1 MPEPPT
7 HKDWVLAA
15 LDAHERPL
23 LRFAATVVG
32 PERARDVVQDAFLE
46 LCKADRASVETRL
59 VPWLFTVTRN
69 RALTLRRADRKR
81 AEEEEAETMEST
93 DTGPHGALESKET
106 GTSVAAFVDELPPKH
121 REVVALK
128 FSGGLSYKEI
138 AEVTGLSVSHV
149 GVLLHEAIG
158 RVRDRMKKRELAT
171 SSGRRTA

>member
-1 MPEPPT
+1 MPEPDT
-7 HKDWVLAA
+7 HRDWVLAV
-15 LDAHERPL
+15 LEAHERPL
-23 LRFAATVVG
+23 LRFAATMVG
-32 PERARDVVQDAFLE
+32 PDRARDVVQDAFLE
-46 LCKADRASVETRL
+46 LCRVDRASVEARL

-81 AEEEEAETMEST
+81 AQEEEAEGMETT
-93 DTGPHGALESKET
+93 DLGPHGALESKEAGAGLT
-106 GTSVAAFVDELPPKH
+106 ALVDELPPKH

-158 RVRDRMKKRELAT
+158 RIRDRMKKRELRA